1 VVTDDAPCCLCPPL
15 LGFFHHK
22 DGAAS
27 ISDPYLL
34 SMELTTTL
42 PPMNFIFCGS
52 IFFSG

>member
-1 VVTDDAPCCLCPPL
+1 MTLPCRLCPLL

-34 SMELTTTL
+34 SMELTTPL
-42 PPMNFIFCGS
+42 PPMNSLSTSPSFIS
-52 IFFSG
+52 